1 VGTTSSTEGERK
13 KVISKSKISSRV
25 FLLFLRILLSGLLL
39 LFFFFVAL
47 LRHLQNAGWLCLLFT
62 GRSAGI
68 LPRSCLM
75 TFLSWLRS
83 VAGFITV
90 LFFGLV
96 GFDDKLFSNFRFY
109 RLSSQNQDKF
119 MS

>member
-1 VGTTSSTEGERK
+1 MGTTSSTEGERK

-39 LFFFFVAL
+39 SLFFVAL

-68 LPRSCLM
+68 LLRSYLM